1 MIEKFNEIK
10 NITVEQINNYGDSE
24 FVSSYY
30 YVYETSMDAKD
41 LEEELLQVKEDKKKI
56 KKEKKSKSN

>member
-1 MIEKFNEIK
+1 MIEKINEIK
-10 NITVEQINNYGDSE
+10 NITVEQINNYGYSE

-41 LEEELLQVKEDKKKI
+41 LEEELLQVK
-56 KKEKKSKSN
+56 